1 MVLDRNNRLQE
12 ASDEIFGVLDQ
23 IKSSTIV
30 DHYLLDTLQ
39 RTGSR
44 MAESKAFLA

>member
-1 MVLDRNNRLQE
+1 MLSLKVVRAMVLDRNNRLQE

-30 DHYLLDTLQ
+30 DHYLLDTL
-39 RTGSR
+39 
-44 MAESKAFLA
+44 